1 MLHSPSCT
9 ACVIFLVLLVSPL
22 NAQHGEHGAGTGSA
36 AGAEEA
42 VPLYDNLGDFSRTIT
57 TASPEAQRYFDQGM
71 RLTFG
76 FAHGEAALAFRESAR
91 LDPGCAMCWWGVA
104 WASGPHINNA
114 RRDSAS
120 LVQAHAAAQQ
130 ARRLRRSA
138 DPVERAL
145 IDAMAVRY
153 SRVPRAATRTRLDR
167 AYARAMHD
175 VVRRFPHDLDAGT
188 LYGESLMVL
197 RAWDYWTAD
206 GEPQPGTPTM
216 LAALESVL
224 ARDIAH
230 PGACHLYIHA
240 VEASRAPERAVACA
254 ELLEDA
260 IPGVSHVAHMPAHV
274 LVHVGRWGDAVRGNQ
289 KARMADLEAREGR
302 AVAVY
307 PTHNLHMLLFA
318 ASYDGQSAVA
328 LQAARDLARESPN
341 SAFFQH
347 MVMARFGRWSELRET
362 EAPDAAYPLG
372 IWRYARGLALLRTG
386 EPDSARAYRDALAEQ
401 RDTTSESA
409 RFRGH
414 MRRDLF
420 GIAHAIL
427 AGEIAA
433 AAGEHE
439 EAVRALRDG
448 VALEDGLIY
457 DEPEP
462 WLVPVRQALGM
473 VLLDAGRAAEA
484 EAAFR
489 EELQRHPE
497 NGWSLSGLERSLRAQ
512 GRETEAEEVRERQ
525 ERAWQRSDVRLAGAR
540 F

>member
-1 MLHSPSCT
+1 MTYIRSCCT
-9 ACVIFLVLLVSPL
+9 SALGLILLAAPL
-22 NAQHGEHGAGTGSA
+22 AAQHGEHASADASSA
-36 AGAEEA
+36 AEA
-42 VPLYDNLGDFSRTIT
+42 VRLYDNLGSFTRPIT
-57 TASPEAQRYFDQGM
+57 TASPQAQRYFDQGV
-71 RLTFG
+71 RLAFG
-76 FAHGEAALAFRESAR
+76 FAHGEAVRSFRESAR

-104 WASGPHINNA
+104 WASGPHINDA
-114 RRDSAS
+114 RRDSAT
-120 LVQAHAAAQQ
+120 LARAFEAAGE
-130 ARRLRRSA
+130 ARRLRRNA
-138 DPVERAL
+138 TEVERAL
-145 IDAMAVRY
+145 IDAMATRY
-153 SRVPRAATRTRLDR
+153 ARVPTGANRTRLDS

-197 RAWDYWTAD
+197 RAWDYWAAD
-206 GEPQPGTPTM
+206 GEPQPGTTTM

-230 PGACHLYIHA
+230 PGACHLYVHA
-240 VEASRAPERAVACA
+240 VEASRDPGRAVACA

-260 IPGVSHVAHMPAHV
+260 IPGVSHIAHMPAHV

-347 MVMARFGRWSELRET
+347 KVMARFGRWTELLET
-362 EAPDAAYPLG
+362 PEPTAAYPLG
-372 IWRYARGLALLRTG
+372 IWRFARGLALLRTG
-386 EPDSARAYRDALAEQ
+386 QADSARAYRDALATQ
-401 RDTTSESA
+401 RDTTPETA

-414 MRRDLF
+414 LRRDLL

-433 AAGEHE
+433 AAGDHD
-439 EAVRALRDG
+439 EAVQALRAG

-462 WLVPVRQALGM
+462 WIVPVRQVLGE
-473 VLLDAGRAAEA
+473 VLLDAGRAGEA
-484 EAAFR
+484 ETAFR
-489 EELQRHPE
+489 EELRRHPE
-497 NGWSLSGLERSLRAQ
+497 NGWSLIGLERGLRAQ
-512 GRETEAEEVRERQ
+512 GRAGEAEEVRQRR
-525 ERAWQRSDVRLAGAR
+525 ERAWQRADVRLVGAR
-540 F
+540 Y